1 MSDILSET
9 IAENDE
15 YENEESDYDSREDS
29 NYGEDSYDEDS
40 YEDDYYDYL
49 PSDRHWSE
57 DDSDRESEF
66 KEPPSPISRTTSL
79 DMNIPSSECMDITNE
94 VNILDNIL
102 EKCQDVK
109 DDIKL
114 VKEKLQVIAL
124 STTCVVCLNNKVQ
137 ILTIPCGH
145 VVMCGECCISS
156 ANAVSNMPETA
167 FAENSPEKCPM
178 CRTIIERK
186 IIARLP

>member
-1 MSDILSET
+1 MSDILSDT

-29 NYGEDSYDEDS
+29 NYGDEEDSYDDNS

-66 KEPPSPISRTTSL
+66 KELPSPISRTASL
-79 DMNIPSSECMDITNE
+79 DINIPNSECMDIANE
-94 VNILDNIL
+94 INILDNIL

-109 DDIKL
+109 DDIDL
-114 VKEKLQVIAL
+114 VKEKLQVIAS

-156 ANAVSNMPETA
+156 ANISDMGGEDETNA
-167 FAENSPEKCPM
+167 SEKCPM
-178 CRTIIERK
+178 CRTIIEKK
-186 IIARLP
+186 IVARLP

>member
-57 DDSDRESEF
+57 DDSEF
-66 KEPPSPISRTTSL
+66 KEPPISRTTSL
-79 DMNIPSSECMDITNE
+79 DIPSSECMDITNE

-109 DDIKL
+109 DDIEL

-167 FAENSPEKCPM
+167 FAENSLEKCPM
-178 CRTIIERK
+178 CRIIIERK